1 MRNLIGL
8 LIGVISLV
16 VTAGTA
22 LAVSFP
28 WLDYTGTIDISTD
41 GAGATTLDQDI
52 FALGGK
58 YLDGS
63 TFTPFDGLDSIS
75 GKEILFGTPSIVL
88 SGSNI
93 SSIGDTTFSIM
104 DGLGST
110 AVAVFSAD
118 LVNIVYLPYTDD
130 FGVINPTYSA
140 NLQNVA
146 VNNSI
151 GSRWLSEIA
160 TVAALYDDQAATQ
173 MSITFGGDGL
183 SELIQH
189 GYGSVNINGKIAP
202 VPEPGTMLLLG
213 AGFLGLAIYGK
224 RRKNA

>member
-104 DGLGST
+104 DGST
-110 AVAVFSAD
+110 AVFSAD
-118 LVNIVYLPYTDD
+118 LVNIVYLPINDN
-130 FGVINPTYSA
+130 FGNINPSYSG
-140 NLQNVA
+140 NLQNVS
-146 VNNSI
+146 VNNTI

>member
-22 LAVSFP
+22 LAVPFP
-28 WLDYTGTIDISTD
+28 WLDYSGNIDISTD
-41 GAGATTLDQDI
+41 SAGTTINQDI
-52 FALGGK
+52 FAYNGK

-63 TFTPFDGLDSIS
+63 LFNLNTNPDAIT
-75 GKEILFGTPSIVL
+75 GKEILFGNPSIVL
-88 SGSNI
+88 SGLNI

-104 DGLGST
+104 DGFT
-110 AVAVFSAD
+110 AVFSAD
-118 LVNIVYLPYTDD
+118 LVNIIYLPINDN
-130 FGVINPTYSA
+130 FGNINPSYSG
-140 NLQNVA
+140 NLQNVS
-146 VNNSI
+146 VNNTI

-173 MSITFGGDGL
+173 MSITFDGGLAD
-183 SELIQH
+183 LINT
-189 GYGSVNINGKIAP
+189 GNGTVNINGKIAP